1 MGVWNGIHWLD
12 AAILATLSLIVG
24 LILLWIESKQ

>member
-12 AAILATLSLIVG
+12 ALIVAVLFG
-24 LILLWIESKQ
+24 IAFLWLLWRGE